1 MPAKKFS
8 PYIGVKLGTQYC
20 KITSYYNI
28 YSSSRDKWGFF
39 VSPEIGAN
47 IYPMGPNLFGFHL
60 AFYYDYASNQN
71 KLFTYKIDGLHN
83 LGFRVGLAF

>member
-1 MPAKKFS
+1 MIRQQHDGEVLAPGLQV
-8 PYIGVKLGTQYC
+8 IH
-20 KITSYYNI
+20 KITQNVPVYVF
-28 YSSSRDKWGFF
+28 D
-39 VSPEIGAN
+39 
-47 IYPMGPNLFGFHL
+47 GFHL